1 MTPRGL
7 DFKKPDTER
16 VFLAGLGGLLLSSS
30 ALRFFTALNLLR
42 QVEWYRRLE

>member
-30 ALRFFTALNLLR
+30 ALRFFHSTELTETGRMVSQA
-42 QVEWYRRLE
+42 